1 MDNIGRWMDAVVMGL
16 LVLELTDSAWQVALL
31 FVMRWLPMLV
41 FAMVSGIIADRVNRW
56 LVIMVV
62 RVGSVV
68 ATSIVLGLVASGY
81 VQPWHLLL
89 ASLALGWLYVLE
101 FPSRRSLIYDIVG
114 LRLISNAMSLET
126 ISFTIGRFIGP
137 LSAGVLIE
145 TSGFTGAYI
154 GLLVGYILAFVSIGL
169 VKSRI
174 PVQASRSVSVLK
186 NLASGVNYSL
196 GNPVIRA
203 VLMITLIMNALAF
216 SVEALF
222 PVVARDHLHVGAGLT
237 GVLISAQAIGSF
249 VAALIIASIRD
260 LRFHGRIFVAGISIQ
275 LISLFLFALSPW
287 YGVSFMLL
295 LLMGFGS
302 AGFSTMQSTIIL
314 IASSQAMRGSTLGV
328 LGQCI
333 GVAALGG
340 LAVGAVA
347 DFFSAQIAVGISAL
361 LGITLLIPVLIITP
375 LAWRPVASPET
386 DNTADPGVNG
396 LGETQSTE

>member
-1 MDNIGRWMDAVVMGL
+1 
-16 LVLELTDSAWQVALL
+16 
-31 FVMRWLPMLV
+31 
-41 FAMVSGIIADRVNRW
+41 
-56 LVIMVV
+56 
-62 RVGSVV
+62 
-68 ATSIVLGLVASGY
+68 
-81 VQPWHLLL
+81 
-89 ASLALGWLYVLE
+89 
-101 FPSRRSLIYDIVG
+101 
-114 LRLISNAMSLET
+114 MSLET

-295 LLMGFGS
+295 LHTKQKRCHFG
-302 AGFSTMQSTIIL
+302 
-314 IASSQAMRGSTLGV
+314 
-328 LGQCI
+328 
-333 GVAALGG
+333 
-340 LAVGAVA
+340 
-347 DFFSAQIAVGISAL
+347 
-361 LGITLLIPVLIITP
+361 
-375 LAWRPVASPET
+375 W
-386 DNTADPGVNG
+386 
-396 LGETQSTE
+396 